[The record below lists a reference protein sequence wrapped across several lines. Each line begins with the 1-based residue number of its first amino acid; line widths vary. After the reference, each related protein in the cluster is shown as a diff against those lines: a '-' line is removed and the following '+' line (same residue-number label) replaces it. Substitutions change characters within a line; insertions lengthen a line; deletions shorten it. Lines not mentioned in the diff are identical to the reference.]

1 MSVFLERLD
10 KKIEKYILSIK
21 NKDNLSLEDRLILE
35 KFNSSSFD
43 DIKITFYVKE
53 LSKVKEKIKE
63 LEKYKFTKDFSKEK
77 ETILKT
83 LENYRKDLISF
94 IKNYNSK
101 TTKLKTTDFLESNLI
116 PDFGEISDWTD
127 WFDFWD
133 MFDMFV
139 D

>member
-63 LEKYKFTKDFSKEK
+63 LEKYKFTKDFSEEK